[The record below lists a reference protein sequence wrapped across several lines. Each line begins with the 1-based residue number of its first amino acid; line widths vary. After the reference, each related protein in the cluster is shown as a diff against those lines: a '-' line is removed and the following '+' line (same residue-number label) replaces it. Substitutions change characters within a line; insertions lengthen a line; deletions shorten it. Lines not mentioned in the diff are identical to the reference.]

1 MLCSVC
7 KEKPATVHYTKIDG
21 GEMHKVDLCEACA
34 KTKGVNDPTSFSLAD
49 MLLGLGAAKEVEES
63 AGGSDLKCPKCG
75 FTHADFK
82 KAGRLGCSTCYQTFS
97 EGLEGLLKTMHK
109 GTRHIGKVPA
119 GMQQAR
125 VLTEKVKALQK
136 KLGKAIE
143 DENFEAAAALR
154 DELKQLSTRI
164 GGTIAK

>member
-21 GEMHKVDLCEACA
+21 GEMHKVDLCETCA
-34 KTKGVNDPTSFSLAD
+34 KNKGVNDPTSFSLAD

-63 AGGSDLKCPKCG
+63 SGLELKCPKCG

-82 KAGRLGCSTCYQTFS
+82 KAGRLGCALCYQTFS

-109 GTRHIGKVPA
+109 GTRHVGKMPA
-119 GMQQAR
+119 GLQSAR
-125 VLTEKVKALQK
+125 ALAENLKSLQK
-136 KLGKAIE
+136 RLSKAIE
-143 DENFEAAAALR
+143 DENFEAAAQLR
-154 DELKQLSTRI
+154 DELKQLSARQGGEVTR
-164 GGTIAK
+164 

>member
-1 MLCSVC
+1 
-7 KEKPATVHYTKIDG
+7 
-21 GEMHKVDLCEACA
+21 
-34 KTKGVNDPTSFSLAD
+34 
-49 MLLGLGAAKEVEES
+49 
-63 AGGSDLKCPKCG
+63 
-75 FTHADFK
+75 
-82 KAGRLGCSTCYQTFS
+82 
-97 EGLEGLLKTMHK
+97 MHK
-109 GTRHIGKVPA
+109 GTRHIGKMPA